1 MSLFNVF
8 NLSGAATH
16 AQNVR
21 LTTVAQNLAN
31 VNTTA
36 SKPEDVY
43 KERTPVFR
51 SVLDGQMDSKGVA
64 VEVVGIHESGED
76 PLRVHNRDHPHADE
90 NGYVYQPNIN
100 PVEQMTNM
108 MTASRS
114 FQVNIEMM
122 NTAKDLLIRTI
133 RLGQ

>member
-8 NLSGAATH
+8 NLSGSATH

-31 VNTTA
+31 VNTSA
-36 SKPEDVY
+36 SDPDDVY
-43 KERTPVFR
+43 RERTPVFK
-51 SVLDGQMDSKGVA
+51 SVLDGQMDSQGVA
-64 VEVVGIHESGED
+64 VKVVGIHEAKAE
-76 PLRVHNRDHPHADE
+76 PLRVHNQDHPHADE
-90 NGYVYQPNIN
+90 DGYIYQPNIN

>member
-1 MSLFNVF
+1 M
-8 NLSGAATH
+8 
-16 AQNVR
+16 
-21 LTTVAQNLAN
+21 TTVAQNLAN
-31 VNTTA
+31 ANTSAA
-36 SKPEDVY
+36 SPEEVY
-43 KERTPVFR
+43 RERTPVFR
-51 SVLDGQMDSKGVA
+51 SVLDNHMDSKGVG
-64 VEVVGIHESGED
+64 VEVVGIAESNEE

-90 NGYVYQPNIN
+90 NGYIYQPNIN

-122 NTAKDLLIRTI
+122 NTAKDLLMRTI